1 MLNKLSPG
9 FQSSRGLSP
18 GRKQQLW
25 LPNGGENAQ
34 QRWDG
39 DITIV
44 EGLVPAN
51 WVDFSVDFSWRFHQ
65 TFKVCWQNSW
75 LCCVHGNTLLFVSFH
90 CWRLR
95 QVDYSKSASRF
106 LLLSKPLTVDSY
118 FITYHMFNLHEETE
132 QQKFKCCLQS
142 HSVLAL
148 DRKMKHFFWYLDFW
162 VWKSCKNWNRSW
174 FQ

>member
-1 MLNKLSPG
+1 MKWWHHGCSGAHPGKLRW
-9 FQSSRGLSP
+9 FFCWL
-18 GRKQQLW
+18 QL
-25 LPNGGENAQ
+25 A
-34 QRWDG
+34 
-39 DITIV
+39 
-44 EGLVPAN
+44 
-51 WVDFSVDFSWRFHQ
+51 FHQ

-148 DRKMKHFFWYLDFW
+148 DRKMKHLLILFLGLKILQKLKSFLVSIAKGICFQFG
-162 VWKSCKNWNRSW
+162 VWAPS
-174 FQ
+174 